1 MVGGSVW
8 GIGLRRLGCVCGRR
22 LGTGSCV
29 LVRQTTTLVVPG
41 LIRAFLCLRG
51 LGHAFLSIHLQPVSI
66 CLSEGRSP
74 RQRATSR
81 KMRIVSLLP
90 SLTEIVAAL
99 GLGDSIV
106 GLTHSCDYPK
116 EAVEGKVVVTST
128 EISPYTMSQAQI
140 HTTPPTPPACLPG
153 IPRGY

>member
-1 MVGGSVW
+1 
-8 GIGLRRLGCVCGRR
+8 
-22 LGTGSCV
+22 
-29 LVRQTTTLVVPG
+29 
-41 LIRAFLCLRG
+41 
-51 LGHAFLSIHLQPVSI
+51 
-66 CLSEGRSP
+66 
-74 RQRATSR
+74 
-81 KMRIVSLLP
+81 MRIVSLLP

-140 HTTPPTPPACLPG
+140 HPTPPTPPACAACLSG
-153 IPRGY
+153 IPRGYWLTD

>member
-1 MVGGSVW
+1 
-8 GIGLRRLGCVCGRR
+8 
-22 LGTGSCV
+22 
-29 LVRQTTTLVVPG
+29 
-41 LIRAFLCLRG
+41 
-51 LGHAFLSIHLQPVSI
+51 
-66 CLSEGRSP
+66 
-74 RQRATSR
+74 
-81 KMRIVSLLP
+81 MRIVSLLP

-140 HTTPPTPPACLPG
+140 HTTPPTPPACAACLSG
-153 IPRGY
+153 TPRGYRLTDWLTGSLTDWQAEIHTMVCGALANGHSLYGLDAKLIEAADADIILTQVRLSEP

>member
-1 MVGGSVW
+1 MLS
-8 GIGLRRLGCVCGRR
+8 LYL
-22 LGTGSCV
+22 SNAASF
-29 LVRQTTTLVVPG
+29 LVRTYPSSREDRHG
-41 LIRAFLCLRG
+41 SA
-51 LGHAFLSIHLQPVSI
+51 
-66 CLSEGRSP
+66 RSP
-74 RQRATSR
+74 TA
-81 KMRIVSLLP
+81 MRIVSLLP